1 MVPSISKR
9 IPKKVWEVGLPVK
22 AAFSCKGIVMVFESF
37 FCSLGGLGITDVRE

>member
-22 AAFSCKGIVMVFESF
+22 AEFSCKGIVMVFES
-37 FCSLGGLGITDVRE
+37 SSVHWVDWG